1 MRIILK
7 ITTLFILAASAA
19 FVARAQL
26 LPDPVS
32 LVATPSSPSP
42 RETVLIEASTPT
54 FDRNSAFFSWT
65 VNGNLRPEFSGQG
78 KNQITLTAGEIGSAL
93 QVNVEVISPQ
103 GVGGTAS
110 LSARVSDLA
119 LTWFAETYVPKWYK
133 GKALPTQNSVISIA
147 AIPRFVAGGREIPS
161 QNLIF
166 RWGFD
171 DEDRVL
177 AGAGAEVFQIR
188 TSSVPKTSHHI
199 RVTVEDTAGQIT
211 KEGEIFIV
219 PANPRLAIYSS
230 TPLGGIEFRTSPA
243 FYLTASRGIID
254 FQAEPLFFPVKSRK
268 ELPYQ
273 WSVGGAE
280 GRGAVGEEYN
290 LSLNTG
296 DSPVPIIPLS
306 VTVSIPNSVISAIS
320 KTLTLFLQ

>member
-1 MRIILK
+1 MIILGSLV
-7 ITTLFILAASAA
+7 LFLGSL
-19 FVARAQL
+19 ARAQFI
-26 LPDPVS
+26 PDPVS
-32 LVATPSSPSP
+32 LIASPSSPSP
-42 RETVLIEASTPT
+42 RETVVIEASTPT
-54 FDRNSAFFSWT
+54 FDKNSAFFSWT
-65 VNGNLRPEFSGQG
+65 VNGASRPEFSGQG

-93 QVNVEVISPQ
+93 QVNVEVSASQ
-103 GVGGTAS
+103 GAGGSAS
-110 LSARVSDLA
+110 LSVRVSDLA

-133 GKALPTQNSVISIA
+133 GKALPTPNSVVSIA
-147 AIPRFVAGGREIPS
+147 AIPRFVAEGREIPS

-188 TSSVPKTSHHI
+188 ISGVPKTSHHI

-211 KEGEIFIV
+211 KEREIFIV
-219 PANPRLAIYSS
+219 PANPRLAIYPS
-230 TPLGGIEFRTSPA
+230 TPLGGIEFRTSPS

-254 FQAEPLFFPVKSRK
+254 FQAEPFFFSVQSRK

-273 WSVGGAE
+273 WSVGGIEAK
-280 GRGAVGEEYN
+280 GTPGEEYG

-296 DSPVPIIPLS
+296 DSPVPILPLS
-306 VTVSIPNSVISAIS
+306 VAISIPNSVISAIS